1 MHRYTIEIDGRL
13 FVIDVEEQG
22 AERFAVHVDGQSFDV
37 TLAGREELGDDA
49 VHVVPSAAVPAAS
62 VTRPRTAPA
71 PVHAAAPLRTSPSP
85 DAAERNGVLRAP
97 MPGVILRVLVAP
109 GASVRR
115 GQDLAVLEAMKMENI
130 IRAPQDATVAEV
142 LVKPGQ
148 HVGHGE
154 ALVRLE
160 PAAS

>member
-1 MHRYTIEIDGRL
+1 MHRYTIEIDGRR

-22 AERFAVHVDGQSFDV
+22 ADRFGVQVDGQSFDV
-37 TLAGREELGDDA
+37 TLAAREELTADGTA
-49 VHVVPSAAVPAAS
+49 QVVPAAPAA
-62 VTRPRTAPA
+62 TRPAAA
-71 PVHAAAPLRTSPSP
+71 PVHAPAPLRATPP
-85 DAAERNGVLRAP
+85 PETAEHGGVLRAA

-142 LVKPGQ
+142 LVRPGQ

-160 PAAS
+160 PAGS

>member
-37 TLAGREELGDDA
+37 TLAGREELGADA
-49 VHVVPSAAVPAAS
+49 VHIVPSAALPAAS
-62 VTRPRTAPA
+62 VTRPHKAPA

-85 DAAERNGVLRAP
+85 DAGERNGVLRAP

-115 GQDLAVLEAMKMENI
+115 GQDLAVLEAMKMENV

>member
-37 TLAGREELGDDA
+37 TLAGREELGADA

-62 VTRPRTAPA
+62 VTRPRTAP
-71 PVHAAAPLRTSPSP
+71 LRASRPP
-85 DAAERNGVLRAP
+85 DAADNGVLCAP

-115 GQDLAVLEAMKMENI
+115 GQELAVLEAMKMENI

-160 PAAS
+160 PATS

>member
-37 TLAGREELGDDA
+37 TLAGREELGADA

-71 PVHAAAPLRTSPSP
+71 PVHAAAPLRASPSP

-160 PAAS
+160 PATS